1 MNSLIKQLEMKYT
14 NINDI
19 YFKSNNSYDFN
30 IKSTNKLCDNKYILT
45 YEYKNRKEYIKN
57 NKQKIK
63 YNRNRNKFS
72 MKDTKQR

>member
-1 MNSLIKQLEMKYT
+1 MNSLIEQLQMQYT
-14 NINDI
+14 NMYDIN
-19 YFKSNNSYDFN
+19 FKSNNM
-30 IKSTNKLCDNKYILT
+30 KLRNELYDNKYILT
-45 YEYKNRKEYIKN
+45 YKYNKNKKEYIKN

>member
-1 MNSLIKQLEMKYT
+1 MSSIIKQSEIKDSIIMEWKIIYMMLEQKSIKEMKR
-14 NINDI
+14 D
-19 YFKSNNSYDFN
+19 D
-30 IKSTNKLCDNKYILT
+30 CKYN
-45 YEYKNRKEYIKN
+45 KNRKEYKN